1 MTETETDSSLETGL
15 PDIIKSKLIA
25 RLQWL
30 VLAIFLI
37 EKKDRLKI
45 SDVRHQAYDP
55 HPPDAVDVIASADPD
70 LALDFAKERFKQ
82 EEDRLSFIN
91 DKIRGLTTICAILI
105 PLLSQFVVPRNNF
118 GVVPLAFLLVALLIL
133 TISIGV
139 GWRSFPGIPS
149 ASDKS
154 EASRELAKSYL
165 TSVRRNGPT
174 TDFIT
179 DTYKA
184 ARRAF
189 LLGLISLVVIL
200 AIPSDAQPST
210 VVLAPPSSKSTSIS
224 VPHQSINIPLPHT
237 CSPPCAP

>member
-1 MTETETDSSLETGL
+1 MKKAETDSTLSPNL

-30 VLAIFLI
+30 ILAIFLI
-37 EKKDRLKI
+37 KDGPKL

-55 HPPDAVDVIASADPD
+55 HPPDAVDIIAAADPD

-149 ASDKS
+149 SRDKV

-200 AIPSDAQPST
+200 AIPSDSSLPQS
-210 VVLAPPSSKSTSIS
+210 VLTK
-224 VPHQSINIPLPHT
+224 
-237 CSPPCAP
+237 SPPPRSAQIPGPHLTKDTSPHSATSCPFTH